1 MLAVVK
7 TPHTEFRIEG
17 DALPKEL
24 LAWLD
29 DEYGDVRVSDDDDEI
44 VIATETAWYKEAKA
58 AMTPGKRLRL
68 RRENAGLTQAALG
81 EKAAMSRKSIS
92 DMENNR
98 RPIGEAA
105 ANRLAAAL
113 GLAAEVLQRRW

>member
-7 TPHTEFRIEG
+7 TPHIEFRIEG
-17 DALPKEL
+17 EDIPEKL

-29 DEYGDVRVSDDDDEI
+29 SEYGDVRVSDDDEL

-58 AMTPGKRLRL
+58 TMTPGKRLRL

-81 EKAAMSRKSIS
+81 EKAGMSRKNIS
-92 DMENNR
+92 DIENDR
-98 RPIGEAA
+98 RPIGEAVA
-105 ANRLAAAL
+105 ERLAAAL
-113 GLAAEVLQRRW
+113 GLPVGVLQRRW